1 MVSKTTKQC
10 LTNVDYPVDDSWKKV
25 MYKKDHPARRYI
37 DTLTE
42 HLGSD
47 KLKPDIMD
55 IARALTFSGIKPDS
69 DLDELEGLLA
79 CAKWGM
85 LIAKTSKTA
94 LAGEKGKVTA
104 LSKLVEDLEEKVEF
118 WKQKYID
125 LKNKFRERMKDF
137 GPVAEAMGNL
147 MFTEVNEQLWY
158 VMQKE
163 FSSLSKELRILV
175 NKAG

>member
-1 MVSKTTKQC
+1 M
-10 LTNVDYPVDDSWKKV
+10 
-25 MYKKDHPARRYI
+25 
-37 DTLTE
+37 
-42 HLGSD
+42 
-47 KLKPDIMD
+47 
-55 IARALTFSGIKPDS
+55 
-69 DLDELEGLLA
+69 
-79 CAKWGM
+79 
-85 LIAKTSKTA
+85 
-94 LAGEKGKVTA
+94 
-104 LSKLVEDLEEKVEF
+104 EDLEEKVEF